1 MEVECKVAPPSRRE
15 ALCQGSLSRFL
26 SASGR
31 FTRFNAFLHSEADG
45 ACGAGS
51 NGGTLY
57 LLDDRDRPFSC
68 IIIGPNDVIRESANA
83 ANAFSISRRGGEK
96 TVLKAPSEAEKKKW
110 MQIIATIIKSGDD
123 SFAASTDDD
132 ASHRTLS
139 SSNSVGVE
147 VNASHTAP
155 SLSLSPKMSDVV
167 AESASVMK
175 GVLLKKDGRIGRYA
189 QRWFELRK
197 GEGLFYAAHEHSSP
211 KSFRCVPLQ
220 DLLVVFVENK
230 RKIIIPQ
237 SASRRWKMTLK
248 CLDADEF
255 ARWRGAIQL
264 EISCLLPTKNDNESV
279 LTTAQ
284 TLTNTPLGIPGKMP
298 TALSNCLGGDT
309 AFPFSL
315 TSPWENSAALMGI
328 APGEGTLGQVADA
341 ATILSATEL
350 LELEDLQSDTP
361 CDCTKSTEVYL
372 ESIGEKYKPVKNTA
386 GMEADLQK
394 YYAECLPYGFKATLQ
409 RLWERLFLPIREP
422 YESVNEHLVLLDL
435 DVERVRECLKN
446 TLLLYGEEMALRGA
460 VEELDYI
467 LRVYKCVRE
476 QLSIRLEI
484 AAFRE
489 HPNQSGLPLGVN
501 GTIDR
506 INKLLDF
513 NTSSASHYDEV
524 LETWKTLFQALQTFR
539 LEFDVFDESEE
550 TILMLE
556 DALNKIYL
564 WLQQNPVEL
573 VCVEKE
579 LR

>member
-1 MEVECKVAPPSRRE
+1 
-15 ALCQGSLSRFL
+15 
-26 SASGR
+26 
-31 FTRFNAFLHSEADG
+31 
-45 ACGAGS
+45 
-51 NGGTLY
+51 
-57 LLDDRDRPFSC
+57 
-68 IIIGPNDVIRESANA
+68 
-83 ANAFSISRRGGEK
+83 
-96 TVLKAPSEAEKKKW
+96 
-110 MQIIATIIKSGDD
+110 
-123 SFAASTDDD
+123 
-132 ASHRTLS
+132 
-139 SSNSVGVE
+139 
-147 VNASHTAP
+147 
-155 SLSLSPKMSDVV
+155 
-167 AESASVMK
+167 
-175 GVLLKKDGRIGRYA
+175 
-189 QRWFELRK
+189 
-197 GEGLFYAAHEHSSP
+197 
-211 KSFRCVPLQ
+211 
-220 DLLVVFVENK
+220 
-230 RKIIIPQ
+230 
-237 SASRRWKMTLK
+237 
-248 CLDADEF
+248 
-255 ARWRGAIQL
+255 
-264 EISCLLPTKNDNESV
+264 
-279 LTTAQ
+279 
-284 TLTNTPLGIPGKMP
+284 
-298 TALSNCLGGDT
+298 
-309 AFPFSL
+309 
-315 TSPWENSAALMGI
+315 
-328 APGEGTLGQVADA
+328 
-341 ATILSATEL
+341 
-350 LELEDLQSDTP
+350 
-361 CDCTKSTEVYL
+361 VYL

-467 LRVYKCVRE
+467 LRVYKFVRE

-506 INKLLDF
+506 INKLLGF

-524 LETWKTLFQALQTFR
+524 LETWKTVFQALQTFR